1 MRSCIA
7 IAVVIMVALGGH
19 PAKAEDGASQQPTRI
34 EINQEAK
41 AFIFIID
48 NRPVAILDKDGL
60 TVREGINY
68 GATLMDADRPHFDR
82 KIDSLKTEAADD

>member
-7 IAVVIMVALGGH
+7 TAVVIMVALGGQ
-19 PAKAEDGASQQPTRI
+19 PALAEDAASQQPTRI

-48 NRPVAILDKDGL
+48 DKPVALLNTDGL
-60 TVREGINY
+60 TVREGITF
-68 GATLMDADRPHFDR
+68 GATLMDADRSHFDR
-82 KIDSLKTEAADD
+82 KIEGLKTEAADE